1 MSNMEKK
8 AKSELG
14 PVRDDSIDNG
24 VFGDDHEVMNERI
37 TALEKDMAAV
47 KTDLAVI
54 RSNYV
59 TREDLAREIGSLR
72 ADMNTAIGTLRA
84 DMNSENGSLRA
95 DMYREIGAL
104 RSEMHHEIG
113 LLRADMYREIGALR
127 SDMAKMEANIL
138 KWFIAT
144 AVTLAGLAFAA
155 GRYIH

>member
-8 AKSELG
+8 AKGELG

-24 VFGDDHEVMNERI
+24 VFGDDHEAMNERI

-59 TREDLAREIGSLR
+59 TKEDLAREIGSLR
-72 ADMNTAIGTLRA
+72 ADMN
-84 DMNSENGSLRA
+84 SENGLLRA

-104 RSEMHHEIG
+104 RAEMHHEMG
-113 LLRADMYREIGALR
+113 LLR

-144 AVTLAGLAFAA
+144 AVTLATLAFAA
-155 GRYIH
+155 GRFIH

>member
-1 MSNMEKK
+1 MTNMERK

-14 PVRDDSIDNG
+14 PARDDSIDNG

-47 KTDLAVI
+47 KSDLAVI

-72 ADMNTAIGTLRA
+72 ADM
-84 DMNSENGSLRA
+84 
-95 DMYREIGAL
+95 YREIGAL
-104 RSEMHHEIG
+104 RAEMHHEIG
-113 LLRADMYREIGALR
+113 LLRADMYREIGSLR
-127 SDMAKMEANIL
+127 SDMATMEANIL

-144 AVTLAGLAFAA
+144 AATLAGLAFAA
-155 GRYIH
+155 ARFIH